1 MSMKSHCC
9 FRIENGNFLGW
20 EGIRD
25 YVGCGQGNVNHVWNY
40 ATAVA
45 NLFPEL
51 EITMRNVEFNVE
63 LDDDGCMPFRARKCL
78 GESRW
83 DMIPACDGEF
93 GSILRIYREW
103 KYTGDDEFLKGI
115 WDNMM
120 KALEFSIKEWD
131 TDGDGV
137 LDGKMHVTYDIEFY
151 GPNTMTNTIYLG
163 AIKGVVEMA
172 EHLGKQDIA
181 DKYRACMKRLLY

>member
-25 YVGCGQGNVNHVWNY
+25 YVGCGRNVNHVWNY

-63 LDDDGCMPFRARKCL
+63 LDDDGCMPFRAENVWEK
-78 GESRW
+78 
-83 DMIPACDGEF
+83 ADG
-93 GSILRIYREW
+93 I
-103 KYTGDDEFLKGI
+103 
-115 WDNMM
+115 
-120 KALEFSIKEWD
+120 
-131 TDGDGV
+131 
-137 LDGKMHVTYDIEFY
+137 
-151 GPNTMTNTIYLG
+151 
-163 AIKGVVEMA
+163 
-172 EHLGKQDIA
+172 
-181 DKYRACMKRLLY
+181 

>member
-1 MSMKSHCC
+1 
-9 FRIENGNFLGW
+9 
-20 EGIRD
+20 
-25 YVGCGQGNVNHVWNY
+25 
-40 ATAVA
+40 
-45 NLFPEL
+45 
-51 EITMRNVEFNVE
+51 
-63 LDDDGCMPFRARKCL
+63 
-78 GESRW
+78 
-83 DMIPACDGEF
+83 MIPAADGEF

-151 GPNTMTNTIYLG
+151 GPI
-163 AIKGVVEMA
+163 
-172 EHLGKQDIA
+172 Q
-181 DKYRACMKRLLY
+181 

>member
-1 MSMKSHCC
+1 MDACLSVQ
-9 FRIENGNFLGW
+9 EN
-20 EGIRD
+20 
-25 YVGCGQGNVNHVWNY
+25 VW
-40 ATAVA
+40 
-45 NLFPEL
+45 
-51 EITMRNVEFNVE
+51 
-63 LDDDGCMPFRARKCL
+63 

-137 LDGKMHVTYDIEFY
+137 LME
-151 GPNTMTNTIYLG
+151 N
-163 AIKGVVEMA
+163 
-172 EHLGKQDIA
+172 
-181 DKYRACMKRLLY
+181 ACHI